1 MSHTYSK
8 NSEKNRVSSMPLTL
22 FFAVLIVIFAFIT
35 PRAFALDTDADQPI
49 SVLAQSAEFNPD
61 QGLAIYTG
69 NVEIEQGSLKVKA
82 HKVTVYRKPD
92 GSMDKIIAEGQ
103 SEERVHMQQKP
114 NPNDPVVHAYAM
126 RIDYLTDAQQVD
138 LNRQAQLENGQ
149 DRFTGERILY
159 HLQTKRIQAWG
170 QRAEQNT
177 DNTKKDEGQD
187 GEGRVKIILFPN
199 SDKAQQ

>member
-1 MSHTYSK
+1 ML
-8 NSEKNRVSSMPLTL
+8 LTL
-22 FFAVLIVIFAFIT
+22 FFGVLIVIFALVT

-103 SEERVHMQQKP
+103 SERVHMQQRP
-114 NPNDPVVHAYAM
+114 NTNDPVVHAYAM

-170 QRAEQNT
+170 QRAEQNA
-177 DNTKKDEGQD
+177 DSAKKDKGQD

-199 SDKAQQ
+199 SDEAP

>member
-8 NSEKNRVSSMPLTL
+8 NSKKNRVSSMPLTL

-103 SEERVHMQQKP
+103 SERVHMQQRP
-114 NPNDPVVHAYAM
+114 NTNDPVVHAYAM

-170 QRAEQNT
+170 QRAEQNA
-177 DNTKKDEGQD
+177 DSAKKDKGQD

-199 SDKAQQ
+199 SDEAP

>member
-82 HKVTVYRKPD
+82 RKVTVYRKPD

>member
-1 MSHTYSK
+1 MPHTYSR
-8 NSEKNRVSSMPLTL
+8 NSEKNRVNSMLLTL
-22 FFAVLIVIFAFIT
+22 FFGVLIVIFALVT
-35 PRAFALDTDADQPI
+35 PRAFALDTDAGQPI

-103 SEERVHMQQKP
+103 SERVHMQQRP
-114 NPNDPVVHAYAM
+114 NTNDPVVHAYAM

-170 QRAEQNT
+170 QRAEQNA
-177 DNTKKDEGQD
+177 DSAKKDKGQD

-199 SDKAQQ
+199 SDEAP